1 MMLHVVATSAF
12 TPQLCDAVCCQKQMT
27 IKIEGVSTMLKKLIC
42 LLLISGL
49 ASSVLLSACGSQP
62 DDAQSNT
69 ATQNSSSQTISQ
81 AANPATPANTEQTS
95 LLASLAQ
102 LYPSGQVPQTQK
114 AQLAKSVNVAEIP
127 VIPLRAAGVEPQVAG
142 QVAGQVTAQSS
153 TSLNPQASVN
163 PQATAADFLPVIR
176 IQNTT
181 LYGAYFFTIYEAER
195 AAALAANPLWRQEGS
210 AFWASVATGV
220 NLSPVHRFRNLT
232 NGSHL
237 YTIYDSERADIVANY
252 AAAFVYEG
260 VAWYAQQAPGAGW
273 SPLYRFR
280 NKTNGTYLFSAYESE
295 KDAIVANYAA
305 VFELEGIAF
314 YVRQDN
320 GNPAP
325 KTTLLNTTLV
335 SPWGMAFLPD
345 GRMLVTQKA
354 GTFVIVSATGAT
366 VSAPFSPTLPN
377 LVSAG
382 QGGLLDVALDPDFVT
397 NQRIFWTFSESGTG
411 GSGTAVATGNLVGNA
426 IQNASVIYRQVPKV
440 VSDGHFGSRLA
451 FRSDKTLFVTLGD
464 RALDDPGNPTT
475 ANAQNLAKT
484 LGKVVRIN
492 SNGTIP
498 AGNPNFGVIGALPE
512 IWSLGHRNPQG
523 SAIKPDTGDLWQT
536 EHGPL
541 GGDELNRVQPGLN
554 YGWPLRS
561 YGCPYPAIT
570 NTTACWVN
578 GGTHAPSFEEPK
590 AIWLPSS
597 TAPSAMIFYTG
608 GQFSDLGWQG
618 NVFTGGLAGATL
630 WRVVLNGDNF
640 VMKEEITAVKSLN
653 QRIRV
658 VKQGPDGW
666 IYLLTDA
673 GQLVRLER

>member
-1 MMLHVVATSAF
+1 
-12 TPQLCDAVCCQKQMT
+12 
-27 IKIEGVSTMLKKLIC
+27 MLKKLIG

-49 ASSVLLSACGSQP
+49 ASSLLLSACGSQP
-62 DDAQSNT
+62 DDAQPNT
-69 ATQNSSSQTISQ
+69 ATQNSISQ
-81 AANPATPANTEQTS
+81 NNSQASTPSSSSSPSNPANTAQTS

-102 LYPSGQVPQTQK
+102 LYPSGQVPEAQK
-114 AQLAKSVNVAEIP
+114 MQLAKAVNLASTPIV
-127 VIPLRAAGVEPQVAG
+127 PLRSAGIEPQAG
-142 QVAGQVTAQSS
+142 QVAATPPANVSA
-153 TSLNPQASVN
+153 QASGIS
-163 PQATAADFLPVIR
+163 PQATAADFLPVTR

-195 AAALAANPLWRQEGS
+195 AAALAANPLWRQEGP
-210 AFWASVATGV
+210 AFWASVATGAS
-220 NLSPVHRFRNLT
+220 LSPVHRFRNLT

-237 YTIYDSERADIVANY
+237 YTIYETERANIVANY

-260 VAWYAQQAPGAGW
+260 IAWYAQQTPSAGW

-305 VFELEGIAF
+305 VFELEGVGF

-325 KTTLLNTTLV
+325 KTTLLNATLTA
-335 SPWGMAFLPD
+335 PWGMAFLPD

-354 GTFVIVSATGAT
+354 GTFVIVSANGAT
-366 VSAPFSPTLPN
+366 VTAPFSPTLPN

-382 QGGLLDVALDPDFVT
+382 QGGLLDVVLDPDF
-397 NQRIFWTFSESGTG
+397 NISSNPRIYWTFSESGTG
-411 GSGTAVATGNLVGNA
+411 GSGTAVATGNLVASGGGFA

-451 FRSDKTLFVTLGD
+451 FRGDKTLFVTLGE
-464 RALDDPGNPTT
+464 RAFDDPANPTT

-492 SNGTIP
+492 RNGTIP
-498 AGNPNFGVIGALPE
+498 SGNPNFGVAGALPE

-523 SAIKPDTGDLWQT
+523 AAIKPDTGDLWLT

-541 GGDELNRVQPGLN
+541 GGDELNRVLPGVN

-561 YGCPYPAIT
+561 YGCPYSSGS

-608 GQFSDLGWQG
+608 GQFNELSWQG
-618 NVFTGGLAGATL
+618 NVFTGGMAGTTL
-630 WRVVLNGDNF
+630 WRIVLNGDNF
-640 VMKEEITAVKSLN
+640 VMKEEVTAVKTLG

-666 IYLLTDA
+666 IYLLTDS
-673 GQLVRLER
+673 GQLLRLER

>member
-1 MMLHVVATSAF
+1 MQS
-12 TPQLCDAVCCQKQMT
+12 
-27 IKIEGVSTMLKKLIC
+27 
-42 LLLISGL
+42 
-49 ASSVLLSACGSQP
+49 
-62 DDAQSNT
+62 DDAQSSAAVQT
-69 ATQNSSSQTISQ
+69 YTSQNNSQSYSQ
-81 AANPATPANTEQTS
+81 AATPSNPANIEQTS

-102 LYPSGQVPQTQK
+102 LYPSGQVPEAHK
-114 AQLAKSVNVAEIP
+114 AQLAKVVNLADVPLVRLSTVAEQQISS
-127 VIPLRAAGVEPQVAG
+127 QVGAR
-142 QVAGQVTAQSS
+142 TDTTTNTTTS
-153 TSLNPQASVN
+153 TTIS
-163 PQATAADFLPVIR
+163 PQATSADFLPVVR

-195 AAALAANPLWRQEGS
+195 AAALAVNPLWRQEGP

-252 AAAFVYEG
+252 AAAFVHEG

-314 YVRQDN
+314 YVRLEGDK
-320 GNPAP
+320 PAP
-325 KTTLLNTTLV
+325 KVTILSTAL
-335 SPWGMAFLPD
+335 SAPWGMAFLPD

-354 GTFVIVSATGAT
+354 GTFVIISANGAT

-382 QGGLLDVALDPDFVT
+382 QGGLLDVVLDPDF
-397 NQRIFWTFSESGTG
+397 NLSSNPRIYWTFSESGAG
-411 GSGTAVATGNLVGNA
+411 GSGTAVATGNLIGSGSGFA
-426 IQNASVIYRQVPKV
+426 IQNANVIYRQVPKV

-464 RALDDPGNPTT
+464 RVLDDPGNPTT
-475 ANAQNLAKT
+475 VNAQNLSKT

-492 SNGTIP
+492 RDGTVP
-498 AGNPNFGVIGALPE
+498 TGNPNFGLAGALPE
-512 IWSLGHRNPQG
+512 IWSTGHRNPQG
-523 SAIKPDTGDLWQT
+523 AAIRPGTDDLWLT

-541 GGDELNRVQPGLN
+541 GGDELNRVLPGLN

-561 YGCPYPAIT
+561 YGCPYPAGS
-570 NTTACWVN
+570 NTSACWVN
-578 GGTHAPSFEEPK
+578 GGTHAPNFEEPK
-590 AIWLPSS
+590 TTWLPNS
-597 TAPSAMIFYTG
+597 TAPSAMMFYTG
-608 GQFSDLGWQG
+608 ALFNDLGWQG
-618 NVFTGGLAGATL
+618 NVFTGGLAGRTL
-630 WRVVLNGDNF
+630 WRVVLSGDNF
-640 VMKEEITAVKSLN
+640 VMKEEVTVVKALG
-653 QRIRV
+653 QRVRV
-658 VKQGPDGW
+658 VKQGLDGW
-666 IYLLTDA
+666 IYLLTDG